1 MMNRCCSRLLLL
13 ALLLAFPI
21 RSFADGESAPPQQG
35 VALRDLPAE
44 TALGDYVVVTIN
56 NESGAHFNPW
66 QLAHKL
72 EYGAQSGSAAIK
84 RVHWHALTSAVNSA
98 PETPAGKAVVVRV
111 GKHDVLLCRS
121 TQADGSLVVTLYLPH
136 GIIKP
141 LEGKYTLQIDTNF
154 SRNRNSTQE
163 ITTWPITA
171 SFGFVHELNED
182 RAFELNASYAHT
194 RISQKARPAFRDED
208 GNVISFSDIEEV
220 TIQDGKTATVDAAY
234 SFNLAHETRLGRIDG
249 AIIGGVELER
259 DEVNLLDRRIMPYA
273 GVELRLNSET
283 RDDLGLEV
291 SLEVAGNLERFIIID
306 TIEDEAG
313 NVVGTSRRF
322 EENRLPSLHGALSA
336 RAPLYTMDDV
346 TIILFEG
353 MITGLQSFQAG
364 GDDDGLQRTERLGHL
379 QAAIV
384 FQTPIGAAIRIQQSL
399 DWLRLPGEASN
410 RIENFQWNSAVSASL
425 KLVF

>member
-1 MMNRCCSRLLLL
+1 MMIRCRSRLLLL
-13 ALLLAFPI
+13 ALLFASPL
-21 RSFADGESAPPQQG
+21 RSFEDGESAASQQG
-35 VALRDLPAE
+35 VALREVPAD
-44 TALGDYVVVTIN
+44 AAMGDYVVVTISY
-56 NESGAHFNPW
+56 ESGAHFNPW

-98 PETPAGKAVVVRV
+98 PETPPGKAAVVRV
-111 GKHDVLLCRS
+111 GKHEVLLCRS
-121 TQADGSLVVTLYLPH
+121 SQTDGSIVVILYVPH
-136 GIIKP
+136 GLIKP

-171 SFGFVHELNED
+171 SFGFVHELDED

-194 RISQKARPAFRDED
+194 RISQKTRPAFRDQD
-208 GNVISFSDIEEV
+208 GNVISFSDEV
-220 TIQDGKTATVDAAY
+220 TIQDGRTATVDAAY
-234 SFNLAHETRLGRIDG
+234 SFNLAHETRLGRID
-249 AIIGGVELER
+249 AAVIGGVEMER
-259 DEVNLLDRRIMPYA
+259 DQVNLLDSRIMPYA

-291 SLEVAGNLERFIIID
+291 SIEVAGNLERYIIID
-306 TIEDEAG
+306 TVEDEAG
-313 NVVGTSRRF
+313 NVVGTTRRI
-322 EENRLPSLHGALSA
+322 EENRLPSLHGALRA

-353 MITGLQSFQAG
+353 LLTGLQSFQVG
-364 GDDDGLQRTERLGHL
+364 GGENGLQRTERFGHL

-410 RIENFQWNSAVSASL
+410 RIESFQWSSAVSASL